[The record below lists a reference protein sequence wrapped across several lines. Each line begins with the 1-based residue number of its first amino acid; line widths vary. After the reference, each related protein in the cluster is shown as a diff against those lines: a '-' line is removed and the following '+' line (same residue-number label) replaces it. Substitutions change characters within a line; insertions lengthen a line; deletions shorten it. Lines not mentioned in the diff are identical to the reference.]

1 MGSSLY
7 ETSLQ
12 GIMVVVFVILDWIIV
27 LMTTTTMI
35 LLQARL
41 KRELSI
47 KYLLESIRIFSF

>member
-1 MGSSLY
+1 
-7 ETSLQ
+7 
-12 GIMVVVFVILDWIIV
+12 MVVVFVILDWIIV